1 MKKKKENGEELIDL
15 NPEGDDNANSNSKNN
30 IKNKKDDDIN
40 NKKFHFTKTIFI
52 FLILF
57 ILILLIYFIIKTNK
71 NKNEIKRKD
80 LIIFDFDKTISF
92 NDVFEEQRFLLPSVK
107 EQEEIMERMYY
118 ENWTSLMSSVYD
130 RFYELNITISDI
142 NNFIDTVKY
151 TEGMVE
157 LLQYLQK
164 NKNKYSIV
172 ILSAGHYY
180 QIIRMLQRINMT
192 ELFDEIIAIP
202 SYIENNK
209 IIVTQTYEH
218 HCDICNAGQCKT
230 LEYNK
235 LINKFKKDKN
245 IIFDKVYYICDGL
258 NDYCLARNL
267 GKNDSL
273 LVRKNYT
280 LYEGLYN
287 AGMIKNISCKVE
299 PWVDGF
305 DVINYFTNEIN

>member
-1 MKKKKENGEELIDL
+1 MKKEEENGEELIDL
-15 NPEGDDNANSNSKNN
+15 NLEDNANSNSKNN
-30 IKNKKDDDIN
+30 IQNKKAVNNN
-40 NKKFHFTKTIFI
+40 NKVFHFPQIIFI
-52 FLILF
+52 VLILF
-57 ILILLIYFIIKTNK
+57 ILIILIYFILKS

-118 ENWTSLMSSVYD
+118 ENWTLLMSSVYD

-142 NNFIDTVKY
+142 NNFIDTIKY
-151 TEGMVE
+151 TNGMVE

-164 NKNKYSIV
+164 YKNKYSIV

-192 ELFDEIIAIP
+192 DLFDEIIAIP

-235 LINKFKKDKN
+235 LLDKFKKDKN

-258 NDYCLARNL
+258 NDYCLARNM

-287 AGMIKNISCKVE
+287 KGMIKNISCKVE
-299 PWVDGF
+299 PWDDGF
-305 DVINYFTNEIN
+305 DVINFFTKELN

>member
-1 MKKKKENGEELIDL
+1 MKKEEENGEELIDL
-15 NPEGDDNANSNSKNN
+15 NLEDNANSNNNNN
-30 IKNKKDDDIN
+30 IQNKKADDN
-40 NKKFHFTKTIFI
+40 NNNRFHLTKIIFTV
-52 FLILF
+52 LILF
-57 ILILLIYFIIKTNK
+57 ILIILIYFILKK

-142 NNFIDTVKY
+142 NNYIDTIEY
-151 TEGMVE
+151 TKGMVE
-157 LLQYLQK
+157 LLQFLQK

-192 ELFDEIIAIP
+192 DLFDEIIAIP

-235 LINKFKKDKN
+235 LLDKFKKDKN

-258 NDYCLARNL
+258 NDYCLARNM

-287 AGMIKNISCKVE
+287 KGMIKNISCKVE
-299 PWVDGF
+299 PWDDGF
-305 DVINYFTNEIN
+305 DVINFFTKELN

>member
-1 MKKKKENGEELIDL
+1 MKKEEENGEELIDL
-15 NPEGDDNANSNSKNN
+15 NLEDNTKSNSKNDTQ
-30 IKNKKDDDIN
+30 NKKADDN
-40 NKKFHFTKTIFI
+40 NKNKFHFPKII
-52 FLILF
+52 LSILILF
-57 ILILLIYFIIKTNK
+57 ILFLLIYFILRTNK
-71 NKNEIKRKD
+71 SEIKRKD

-92 NDVFEEQRFLLPSVK
+92 NDVFEEQRFLFPSVK
-107 EQEEIMERMYY
+107 EQEDVMERMYY

-142 NNFIDTVKY
+142 NNYIDTIEY
-151 TEGMVE
+151 TKGMVE

-192 ELFDEIIAIP
+192 DLFDEIIAIP

-218 HCDICNAGQCKT
+218 NCDICNAGQCKT

-235 LINKFKKDKN
+235 IINKFKKDKN

-267 GKNDSL
+267 GKNDAL

-280 LYEGLYN
+280 LYKGLYN
-287 AGMIKNISCKVE
+287 AGMIKNISCNVHS
-299 PWVDGF
+299 WDDGF
-305 DVINYFTNEIN
+305 DVINYFSKEIN

>member
-1 MKKKKENGEELIDL
+1 MKEGENGEELIDL
-15 NPEGDDNANSNSKNN
+15 NPEFIANSNNKKS
-30 IKNKKDDDIN
+30 IENKKDNRKSN
-40 NKKFHFTKTIFI
+40 NRFHFTKMVFTVL
-52 FLILF
+52 LILM
-57 ILILLIYFIIKTNK
+57 IIIIIYFILKANRNKT
-71 NKNEIKRKD
+71 KRKD

-107 EQEEIMERMYY
+107 EQEDIMERMYY

-142 NNFIDTVKY
+142 NNFIDTVNY

-192 ELFDEIIAIP
+192 DLFDEIIAIP

-218 HCDICNAGQCKT
+218 NCDICNVGQCKT

-267 GKNDSL
+267 GKNDAL

-280 LYEGLYN
+280 LYKGLYN
-287 AGMIKNISCKVE
+287 EGMIKNISCKVQT
-299 PWVDGF
+299 WDDGF
-305 DVINYFTNEIN
+305 DVFNYSFII

>member
-1 MKKKKENGEELIDL
+1 MKKEEENGEELIDL
-15 NPEGDDNANSNSKNN
+15 NLEDNANSNNNNN
-30 IKNKKDDDIN
+30 IQNKKADDN
-40 NKKFHFTKTIFI
+40 NNNRFHLTKIIFI
-52 FLILF
+52 ILILF
-57 ILILLIYFIIKTNK
+57 ILIIIIYFILKK

-142 NNFIDTVKY
+142 NNFIDTIEY
-151 TEGMVE
+151 TNGMVE

-180 QIIRMLQRINMT
+180 QVIRMLQRINMT

-209 IIVTQTYEH
+209 IIVTQNYEH
-218 HCDICNAGQCKT
+218 HCDICNVGQCKT

-235 LINKFKKDKN
+235 LLDKFKKDKN

-258 NDYCLARNL
+258 NDFCLARNL
-267 GKNDSL
+267 GKNDAL

-287 AGMIKNISCKVE
+287 AGMIRNISCKVQS
-299 PWVDGF
+299 WDDGF
-305 DVINYFTNEIN
+305 DVINYFTKEIN